1 MKKKWYEI
9 IDSVSFSLIVLLF
22 SYFFIAIGSIESANE
37 IVSKSLLILLRI
49 GIYLKK
55 AFPLFLALNYIGSN
69 KKDIIPFIGY
79 FLLKLFP
86 LIIYFFGKLSYN
98 S

>member
-55 AFPLFLALNYIGSN
+55 AFPFFLALNCIGSN
-69 KKDIIPFIGY
+69 NHNGIKQYDV
-79 FLLKLFP
+79 
-86 LIIYFFGKLSYN
+86 
-98 S
+98 

>member
-37 IVSKSLLILLRI
+37 IVSKSKEIDDMFKLTLDTLKDRCSSLDVSLLETRDRLV
-49 GIYLKK
+49 K
-55 AFPLFLALNYIGSN
+55 
-69 KKDIIPFIGY
+69 
-79 FLLKLFP
+79 
-86 LIIYFFGKLSYN
+86 
-98 S
+98 

>member
-55 AFPLFLALNYIGSN
+55 AFPSLCQ
-69 KKDIIPFIGY
+69 
-79 FLLKLFP
+79 
-86 LIIYFFGKLSYN
+86 
-98 S
+98 